1 MIAWTGRCRRGLLA
15 ALAWLPL
22 EGGIIEA
29 QQPGL
34 DTARVAAEV
43 WAADVAFDADVAQRG
58 LDAWVGWMTEDVFKP
73 DLHGATVQGRAKVRI
88 ADARLFAD
96 PAGRLRWRPTE
107 SGAFSDPRY
116 GWTRGQWEWVN
127 QAGQPSARGSYLTIW
142 RREPEGW
149 RVVVDTGVDQ
159 K

>member
-1 MIAWTGRCRRGLLA
+1 MTTRRRGAVAAVA
-15 ALAWLPL
+15 ALLFGA
-22 EGGIIEA
+22 GGLGA
-29 QQPGL
+29 QAAGP

-43 WAADVAFDADVAQRG
+43 WAADVAFDADVASRG
-58 LDAWVGWMTEDVFKP
+58 LDAWVGWMTDDVFKP

-88 ADARLFAD
+88 ADARLFANPD
-96 PAGRLRWRPTE
+96 GRLRWRPTE

-116 GWTRGQWEWVN
+116 GWTRGRWEWVTP
-127 QAGQPSARGSYLTIW
+127 AGDASARGTYLTIW
-142 RREPEGW
+142 RREAEGW

>member
-1 MIAWTGRCRRGLLA
+1 MNWRRIAAG
-15 ALAWLPL
+15 ALALL
-22 EGGIIEA
+22 VVGGGGVRA
-29 QQPGL
+29 QQPAS
-34 DTARVAAEV
+34 DTAKVAAEV
-43 WAADVAFDADVAQRG
+43 WAADVAFDAEVARRG
-58 LDAWVGWMTEDVFKP
+58 LEAWVEWMTEDVFKP

-88 ADARLFAD
+88 ADARLFGN
-96 PAGRLRWRPTE
+96 PEGKLRWRPTE

-127 QAGQPSARGSYLTIW
+127 PSGEPSARGTYLTIW
-142 RREPEGW
+142 RREAEGW

>member
-1 MIAWTGRCRRGLLA
+1 MTDWKRCIPGALV
-15 ALAWLPL
+15 ALAWGAGTLD
-22 EGGIIEA
+22 A
-29 QQPGL
+29 QQATP
-34 DTARVAAEV
+34 DTAKVAAEV
-43 WAADVAFDADVAQRG
+43 WAADVAFDADVARRG

-88 ADARLFAD
+88 ADERLFAN
-96 PAGRLRWRPTE
+96 PEGRLRWRPTE

-127 QAGQPSARGSYLTIW
+127 SAGQATARGTYLTIW
-142 RREPEGW
+142 RREAEGW

>member
-1 MIAWTGRCRRGLLA
+1 MARHRRSLA
-15 ALAWLPL
+15 ALALIAL
-22 EGGIIEA
+22 SGGAAAA
-29 QQPGL
+29 QQPAP

-43 WAADVAFDADVAQRG
+43 WAADVAFDADVARRG

-73 DLHGATVQGRAKVRI
+73 DLHGETVQGRAKVRI

-96 PAGRLRWRPTE
+96 PRGKLRWRPTE

-116 GWTRGQWEWVN
+116 GWTRGRWEWVN
-127 QAGQPSARGSYLTIW
+127 PAGEATARGTYLTIW

-159 K
+159 E